1 MARKVKLVSEQ
12 AATST
17 SDKAWKAINRRN
29 AQAFVS
35 KSTGSMSSEM
45 AETGR
50 TAERGISQAKRRS
63 KFEDQSAVNPVY
75 KWR

>member
-1 MARKVKLVSEQ
+1 MAE
-12 AATST
+12 ST
-17 SDKAWKAINRRN
+17 VDKAYKAISRRN

-35 KSTGSMSSEM
+35 KSTGKMSSEM

-50 TAERGISQAKRRS
+50 TAERGIAQAKRRA
-63 KFEDQSAVNPVY
+63 KFEDQSKVQPVY